1 MTFCRVNLIHVT
13 YTIGGC
19 FLDRITHGVLDL
31 KLKFSNHISS
41 IVNRG
46 MLGFIKRWSK
56 EFDGLYITETLLI
69 SLVRSILSMDRL
81 FEVHNM

>member
-1 MTFCRVNLIHVT
+1 M
-13 YTIGGC
+13 
-19 FLDRITHGVLDL
+19 DRITHGVLDL